1 MLIGGIFHLGLILFY
16 VFINIYFNIYK
27 PKPKPKETMLGTGF
41 ELKQH
46 SLFLPLSMPSFPII
60 PSASAISFSQF
71 QTKNNA
77 VGKEA
82 TKKSNSINHQNSTV
96 SVNKRRHSKSYL
108 ERQSAIL
115 QLSSSSSQSHF
126 DSALARYFILF
137 NSSFF
142 YLFFFFGSNF
152 SQVIKR
158 HIIWVLLLMPI

>member
-1 MLIGGIFHLGLILFY
+1 
-16 VFINIYFNIYK
+16 
-27 PKPKPKETMLGTGF
+27 MLGTGF

-46 SLFLPLSMPSFPII
+46 TLFLPLSMPSFPII

-82 TKKSNSINHQNSTV
+82 TNKSNSINQ
-96 SVNKRRHSKSYL
+96 RRHSKSYL

-126 DSALARYFILF
+126 DSALASDI
-137 NSSFF
+137 SSG
-142 YLFFFFGSNF
+142 YCY
-152 SQVIKR
+152 
-158 HIIWVLLLMPI
+158 

>member
-1 MLIGGIFHLGLILFY
+1 
-16 VFINIYFNIYK
+16 
-27 PKPKPKETMLGTGF
+27 MLGTGF

-46 SLFLPLSMPSFPII
+46 SLFSPVSTMAFPTIPSA
-60 PSASAISFSQF
+60 SASAISFSQF
-71 QTKNNA
+71 QTKNKNNN

-82 TKKSNSINHQNSTV
+82 TKSNSINQSSKVSV

-115 QLSSSSSQSHF
+115 QLQQASSQSHF

-142 YLFFFFGSNF
+142 LCHFFFSSYQATYHLGIVMNANIRCFLYALVFEISC
-152 SQVIKR
+152 
-158 HIIWVLLLMPI
+158 

>member
-1 MLIGGIFHLGLILFY
+1 
-16 VFINIYFNIYK
+16 
-27 PKPKPKETMLGTGF
+27 MLGTGF
-41 ELKQH
+41 ELQQH
-46 SLFLPLSMPSFPII
+46 TLFSPLSAMAFPII

-71 QTKNNA
+71 QTKNNNA
-77 VGKEA
+77 GKEA
-82 TKKSNSINHQNSTV
+82 TESKSINQNSKVSV

-115 QLSSSSSQSHF
+115 QLQQASSQSHF

-142 YLFFFFGSNF
+142 FVFFFS
-152 SQVIKR
+152 SKVIKR

>member
-1 MLIGGIFHLGLILFY
+1 
-16 VFINIYFNIYK
+16 
-27 PKPKPKETMLGTGF
+27 MLGTGF

-77 VGKEA
+77 IGKEA
-82 TKKSNSINHQNSTV
+82 TNKSNSINHQNSTV

-126 DSALARYFILF
+126 NSALARYHILF

-142 YLFFFFGSNF
+142 YLFFFFFWVQFF
-152 SQVIKR
+152 SSYQATYHLGIVTNANIR
-158 HIIWVLLLMPI
+158 CFLYAFYVTFFFL

>member
-1 MLIGGIFHLGLILFY
+1 
-16 VFINIYFNIYK
+16 
-27 PKPKPKETMLGTGF
+27 MLGTGF
-41 ELKQH
+41 ELQQH
-46 SLFLPLSMPSFPII
+46 TLFSPLSAMAFPII
-60 PSASAISFSQF
+60 PSASASAISFSQF

-77 VGKEA
+77 GKEA
-82 TKKSNSINHQNSTV
+82 TESKSINQNSKVSV

-115 QLSSSSSQSHF
+115 QLQQASSQSHF

-142 YLFFFFGSNF
+142 FVFFS
-152 SQVIKR
+152 SSKVIKR

>member
-1 MLIGGIFHLGLILFY
+1 
-16 VFINIYFNIYK
+16 
-27 PKPKPKETMLGTGF
+27 MLGTGF
-41 ELKQH
+41 ELQQH
-46 SLFLPLSMPSFPII
+46 TLFSPLSAMAFPII
-60 PSASAISFSQF
+60 PSASASAISFSQF

-142 YLFFFFGSNF
+142 FVFFFS
-152 SQVIKR
+152 SKVIKR

>member
-1 MLIGGIFHLGLILFY
+1 
-16 VFINIYFNIYK
+16 
-27 PKPKPKETMLGTGF
+27 MLGTGF

-77 VGKEA
+77 IGKEA
-82 TKKSNSINHQNSTV
+82 TNKSNSINHQNSTV

-126 DSALARYFILF
+126 DSALARYHILF

-142 YLFFFFGSNF
+142 YLIFFFFLVQFFSSYQATYHLGIVTNANIRCFLYAFYGYALVFEISCNF
-152 SQVIKR
+152 
-158 HIIWVLLLMPI
+158 LLL

>member
-1 MLIGGIFHLGLILFY
+1 
-16 VFINIYFNIYK
+16 
-27 PKPKPKETMLGTGF
+27 MLGTGF

-46 SLFLPLSMPSFPII
+46 TLFLPLSMPSFPII

-77 VGKEA
+77 VGKEV
-82 TKKSNSINHQNSTV
+82 TSKSN

-142 YLFFFFGSNF
+142 YLFFFFLG
-152 SQVIKR
+152 
-158 HIIWVLLLMPI
+158 PIFLKLSSDISSGYCY